1 MNGLQWWCSAQT
13 AAWTWSPRPFPGVWL
28 LVALLAGLYW
38 LMRKSAAEADA
49 ASVGSRKK
57 QWAWCGGVLALWLAL
72 DWPVGALSGY
82 LASAHML
89 QYLLTALVAPPLLL
103 LGVPDGAW
111 RRLAARTGVV
121 RALRFLTHP
130 LIAMAIFQVIL
141 YYTHLPSVVDRLMVT
156 PLGSFAIDAMWLTGG
171 LIFWWPVV
179 APVPARPRFGY
190 PLKMGYLFLSTV
202 LNTMPYAFLTF
213 GELAVLRDLRAGAAR
228 RAAQRAG
235 GPAGGGASDEGR
247 RRRDPVDRDHD
258 PVLRVVPPG
267 GRGGRTGPRRLIRQF
282 VSGAGPQAGVAVKP
296 TRSMASTR
304 ASRLTFS
311 PVTVADP
318 GSSVTSTEATPAT
331 APSALS
337 TRPLQCSQLIPTI
350 FSSIVSMFHSCP

>member
-28 LVALLAGLYW
+28 LVALLAALYW
-38 LMRKSAAEADA
+38 LLWKTGRGEPDAVWAAARRK
-49 ASVGSRKK
+49 R
-57 QWAWCGGVLALWLAL
+57 WAWFGGVLALWVAL

-103 LGVPDGAW
+103 LGVPETAW
-111 RRLAARTGVV
+111 RRLATRTGVV
-121 RALRFLTHP
+121 RVLRFLTHP

-179 APVPARPRFGY
+179 VPVPERARFGY

-213 GELAVLRDLRAGAAR
+213 GELPFYGIYELAPPVGLLTAREDQQVAGLLMKVGGGLILWTAITIQFFLWFHR
-228 RAAQRAG
+228 EG
-235 GPAGGGASDEGR
+235 EMEGPA
-247 RRRDPVDRDHD
+247 
-258 PVLRVVPPG
+258 
-267 GRGGRTGPRRLIRQF
+267 
-282 VSGAGPQAGVAVKP
+282 
-296 TRSMASTR
+296 
-304 ASRLTFS
+304 
-311 PVTVADP
+311 
-318 GSSVTSTEATPAT
+318 PA
-331 APSALS
+331 A
-337 TRPLQCSQLIPTI
+337 
-350 FSSIVSMFHSCP
+350 